1 MMILYLRL
9 LLFFGIFG
17 MVSKVNT
24 AMPDAHLHLL
34 ATKTAK
40 MPLLIVLVSADKDLE
55 ETASFL
61 IKDFSFSQQCDV
73 FVEHLAT
80 NPTKKDFACY
90 VQKGFMLAVF
100 LTLDTKYN
108 AIEWRVYDT
117 LQATLKDGKRYIK
130 KGKHPRIWA
139 HALAD
144 RIWPLFTGQDPFF
157 SSKIAYCKVV
167 KNKKGKRLQHIYI
180 ADYDGSYAEP
190 LITLPTISVVPVWNQ
205 DPACARLW
213 YSEYTATN
221 VKLMS
226 VDMYKKRTVISSQDG
241 ITMLPALCK
250 KSGKVVYC
258 ASGGTGH
265 CQLFCYHKGIVEP
278 LTHTQKNSM
287 SPVFGYD
294 EDSLYFCSDQTGL
307 PQIYSMN
314 LSTKQSRLVSQGGF
328 CTAPAYCAKKRLLAY
343 VRRTK
348 GVMQLWIY
356 DEISKKHTQLTYDKG
371 DKAECSWSP
380 CGNYLVY
387 GGSWTGK
394 NRIAMLHLS
403 TNKQFFITPEDQH
416 CSYPSWSPLYQV
428 LPVVQD

>member
-1 MMILYLRL
+1 MIILFLRL
-9 LLFFGIFG
+9 FFLFVGIISS
-17 MVSKVNT
+17 VKAV
-24 AMPDAHLHLL
+24 APEAHLHLS
-34 ATKTAK
+34 AVKMAK
-40 MPLLIVLVSADKDLE
+40 MPLLIVLVSPDQALE
-55 ETASFL
+55 ETVPFL
-61 IKDFSFSQQCDV
+61 IKDFSFSQQWDV
-73 FVEHLAT
+73 FVERFAT
-80 NPTKKDFACY
+80 NPTKKDIASY
-90 VQKGFMLAVF
+90 AQKGFMLVVF
-100 LTLDTKYN
+100 LTSDKEHN

-144 RIWPLFTGQDPFF
+144 RMWPLFTGQDPFF
-157 SSKIAYCKVV
+157 SSKLAYCKVV

-180 ADYDGSYAEP
+180 ADYDGSYSEP

-205 DPACARLW
+205 DPAYPRLW
-213 YSEYTATN
+213 YSEYAATN

-226 VDMYKKRTVISSQDG
+226 VDMHKKRTVVSSQDG
-241 ITMLPALCK
+241 ITMLPAFCK

-278 LTHTQKNSM
+278 LTHTEKNSM

-294 EDSLYFCSDQTGL
+294 ENSLYFCSDQTGL
-307 PQIYSMN
+307 PQIYSMSL
-314 LSTKQSRLVSQGGF
+314 LSKKSDLVTQGGF
-328 CTAPAYCAKKRLLAY
+328 CTAPAYCVKKRLLAY
-343 VRRTK
+343 VRKTK
-348 GVMQLWIY
+348 GVMQLWVY
-356 DEISKKHTQLTYDKG
+356 DEISKKHTQLTHDKG

-380 CGNYLVY
+380 CGNYLIY
-387 GGSWTGK
+387 GVSWAGK

-403 TNKQFFITPEDQH
+403 TNKQIFITPEDQH
-416 CSYPSWSPLYQV
+416 CSYPSWSPLYAV